1 MSIRALQ
8 KNLGNP
14 CLHSLFRSGCW
25 CNSDAVLHL
34 KFGRKLGHGAGRG
47 LDLQTFKEQPGPW
60 QVLQLALEQAS
71 VAFSTIDP
79 VKDYHALGNFFLLCA
94 RTKSAK

>member
-14 CLHSLFRSGCW
+14 CLHSFFGSGCW

-47 LDLQTFKEQPGPW
+47 LDLQTFKEQPGPR

-71 VAFSTIDP
+71 VTLATIDP
-79 VKDYHALGNFFLLCA
+79 VKDYHAPGNLLLALC
-94 RTKSAK
+94 